1 MTDFKNPGFKA
12 SWGNNVEHKGHI
24 VKGWVSA
31 NQVSFYKKQA
41 AKIKN
46 GIIVE
51 VGVYGGA
58 SILSIVDICMANNNK
73 IYAIDPWELN
83 TNANGEDLSNK
94 EHKLSLLTTN
104 LKEVRVQLEKVIDD
118 LGYEGTLSL
127 VQNFS
132 SKAVNDF
139 KDESIDLAFIDG
151 NHSYDSVK
159 EDIGMWLPKIKKGGT
174 LWGDDY
180 AWQSVRTAVNDF
192 CNHHNIKFNND
203 GRSWYIVK

>member
-1 MTDFKNPGFKA
+1 MNFKNPGFKA

-24 VKGWVSA
+24 VKGWVSSA
-31 NQVSFYKKQA
+31 QTDFYQKQA

-46 GIIVE
+46 GVIVE

-58 SILSIVDICMANNNK
+58 SILGIVDICIKNNNT

-94 EHKLSLLTTN
+94 EHKLDLLTTN

-118 LGYEGTLSL
+118 LGYKDTLSL
-127 VQNFS
+127 VQSFS
-132 SKAVNDF
+132 STAACSF
-139 KDESIDLAFIDG
+139 EDESIDLAFIDG

-159 EDIGMWLPKIKKGGT
+159 EDIGLWLPKMKRGGT

-180 AWQSVRTAVNDF
+180 AWRSVRTAVNDF
-192 CNHHNIKFNND
+192 CNDNNIQFSND